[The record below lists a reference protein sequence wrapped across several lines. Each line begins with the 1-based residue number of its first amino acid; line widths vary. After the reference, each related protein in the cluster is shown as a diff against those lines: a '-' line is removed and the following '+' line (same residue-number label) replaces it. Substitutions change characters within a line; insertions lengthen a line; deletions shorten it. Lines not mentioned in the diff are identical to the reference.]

1 MFTYNVSMKLYL
13 YTLVAAVVVFLAHRA
28 GLNGLYYSI
37 FQYDIYMHIFGG
49 LTIALFLIALASSF
63 KPDALNRRKNIV
75 LGVFI
80 IGLGWEL
87 FEAYFNI
94 AGAPVGTK
102 AYYIDTI
109 KDLIDDIIGSSL
121 GAFLFIK
128 K

>member
-1 MFTYNVSMKLYL
+1 MKLYL